1 MRGVTPH
8 TPPLA
13 SDSKTNPREVVGNT
27 VVRPLSLWLRLSLLL
42 HRLSLLL
49 RRYARRARRGA
60 GAGQLNPKSRA
71 APAGARCSYDT
82 LDVHTMT
89 L

>member
-42 HRLSLLL
+42 HGLS
-49 RRYARRARRGA
+49 RRARRGA

-89 L
+89 LNQCGPES